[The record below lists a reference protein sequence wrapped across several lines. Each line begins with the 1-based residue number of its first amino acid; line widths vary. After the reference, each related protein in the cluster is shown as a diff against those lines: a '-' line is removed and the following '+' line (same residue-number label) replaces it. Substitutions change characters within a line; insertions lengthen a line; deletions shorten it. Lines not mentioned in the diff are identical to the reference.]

1 MYIVRNTE
9 MKEAITGLWQK
20 YLLSIT
26 AGDIMLGEVADQ
38 LYVSDLN
45 FKKLLQQGEGAL
57 LEAVVDTGFGDTIDD
72 TVENFIDNPEGLKP
86 YSELLDFYTPDD
98 LWEALFQEIK
108 KHTHYYD
115 AASVTKSPY
124 YKRVHAP
131 TATAGAITL
140 GTADYLGGEFFQT
153 YHRGFSAED
162 PFGYAD
168 IGFFESKV
176 RFPVLLEQGN
186 VWMSVVMSEIE
197 SMEEPIAAAHGKV
210 ITYGLGLGYYAFMAA
225 AKDDV
230 ESVTVVEMNPQ
241 VISLFEKNLLNQFPH
256 PEKIHIVQADALEF
270 IDAQKDGE
278 YDVAFSDF
286 WAGVTDGLDLYMKF
300 MPKTLRF
307 QKTRHDYWI
316 ETCFMEYYFRPT
328 MMKVL
333 MEKGLGR
340 KVQLPD
346 MGKKERNIC
355 RRFEEFLW
363 KWDARIETVED
374 LYEILD
380 TPSVIGLMREFGGE

>member
-1 MYIVRNTE
+1 
-9 MKEAITGLWQK
+9 MKEAISFLWQK

-38 LYVSDLN
+38 LYVSDLD
-45 FKKLLQQGEGAL
+45 FAKLRQNGEEAL
-57 LEAVVDTGFGDTIDD
+57 LEAVVDTGFGDTIEDA
-72 TVENFIDNPEGLKP
+72 VENLCEDPEAMKP
-86 YSELLDFYTPDD
+86 YSELLDFYSPDD

-108 KHTHYYD
+108 AHTHSYD
-115 AASVTKSPY
+115 ASLVTKNPY
-124 YKRVHAP
+124 YTHVQAP
-131 TATAGAITL
+131 SATSGAIEL
-140 GTADYLGGEFFQT
+140 ATADYLGGEFFQT
-153 YHRGFSAED
+153 YHKGFSAKD

-168 IGFFESKV
+168 IGFFDGRV
-176 RFPVLLEQGN
+176 PFPVLLEKGN

-197 SMEEPIAAAHGKV
+197 SMEEPIAAARGKV

-225 AKDDV
+225 EKPEV
-230 ESVTVVEMNPQ
+230 ESVTVVEMNPR
-241 VISLFEKNLLNQFPH
+241 VISLFEKHLLPQFTH
-256 PEKIHIVQADALEF
+256 PEKIHITQADALEY
-270 IDAQKDGE
+270 IDAQEDGA

-286 WAGVTDGLDLYMKF
+286 WGDVASGLDLYMKF

-316 ETCFMEYYFRPT
+316 ETCFLEYYFRPT

-340 KVQLPD
+340 KVQLPEW
-346 MGKKERNIC
+346 GKKERNIC

-363 KWDARIETVED
+363 KWDTRVETASD
-374 LYEILD
+374 LYRILD
-380 TPSVIGLMREFGGE
+380 TPSLISLMRGFGGISN